1 VLRIRDVYPGS
12 ENSKKE
18 KGGKNV
24 WSYLFVAKYHKIKN
38 YFIFEQVKKKLW
50 ANLIRTIELF
60 TRIRSATL
68 VLAMENLT
76 SCLIIPR
83 PLYPEFDLARER
95 EQ

>member
-1 VLRIRDVYPGS
+1 MCGPTFFCS
-12 ENSKKE
+12 H
-18 KGGKNV
+18 
-24 WSYLFVAKYHKIKN
+24 KYHKIKN

-50 ANLIRTIELF
+50 AKELF

-76 SCLIIPR
+76 SCLIIPH
-83 PLYPEFDLARER
+83 PLYPEFGLARER